1 MTSTATRPPR
11 APTSPHPMPRDR
23 TVLVLA
29 VRASLEW
36 LRTCNTGTGVRLSG
50 LVSAPRPAVE
60 ALP

>member
-1 MTSTATRPPR
+1 VTSTAHGGKGCRH
-11 APTSPHPMPRDR
+11 SHPHR
-23 TVLVLA
+23 TVPVIA
-29 VRASLEW
+29 ERASLEW